1 MYKKGAVLLV
11 LLLSAHAYAGF
22 NGSASGYGSGG
33 FSGPAAGAVSTAEIN
48 GYTWMQDDKPV
59 VLEGQIVSSLGG
71 EYYLFNDA
79 KGDTMVEIDND
90 EWWGLQVTPQNRL
103 RLYGTVDKDIAER
116 ISVDV
121 DRIEIL
127 R

>member
-11 LLLSAHAYAGF
+11 LLLSVHAYAGF
-22 NGSASGYGSGG
+22 NGSAAGYGSGG

-59 VLEGQIVSSLGG
+59 VLEGKIVRSLGG
-71 EYYLFNDA
+71 KHYVFSDA
-79 KGDTMVEIDND
+79 KGETMVEIDND
-90 EWWGLQVTPQNRL
+90 EWRGIQVTPQNRL
-103 RLYGTVDKDIAER
+103 RLYGTVDKEMAEQS
-116 ISVDV
+116 SVDV